1 MITINYCKPQN
12 ASGRNHDLL
21 MSRWWHFCLLS
32 TNGNFPFLEKRG
44 IHFFSKDVYSP
55 SIYLGPHLPSQV
67 FRFELAST
75 SLTILY
81 VFNDGIKIRE
91 NRGLWTASLRKIS
104 NEELWQCTR
113 QKTSEVD
120 ECFKLG
126 TDWLLTQNKDQETSK
141 GPHFNFT
148 YKKIKPISTPLPQC
162 KSHHT
167 MKTKKS

>member
-1 MITINYCKPQN
+1 MT
-12 ASGRNHDLL
+12 
-21 MSRWWHFCLLS
+21 LLS
-32 TNGNFPFLEKRG
+32 PFNQWEFSISRETGNSLFFQRCLQSLYLSWTPSTQSSLPFWAG
-44 IHFFSKDVYSP
+44 IHISHN
-55 SIYLGPHLPSQV
+55 SIH
-67 FRFELAST
+67 
-75 SLTILY
+75 